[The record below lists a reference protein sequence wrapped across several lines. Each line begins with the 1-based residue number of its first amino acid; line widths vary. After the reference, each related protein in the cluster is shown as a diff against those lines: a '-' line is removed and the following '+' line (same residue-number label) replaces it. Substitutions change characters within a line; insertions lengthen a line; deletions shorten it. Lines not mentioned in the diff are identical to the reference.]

1 MKSTQYCNLDECTK
15 KELFCTRGQQC
26 LCCSQ
31 HPRSKTCKS
40 NYTKALMAFNRE
52 KLKFIQQ
59 EGLSVESQPP
69 AFPSEQVWTDP
80 GGGVAK
86 WTRLHRSAVF
96 TSCEQTDRLA
106 DRQTRLKTL
115 PSLAECNNVVIMV
128 VVLFSFIQHSV
139 HFDCIF
145 FELEVGS
152 KREPHSAH
160 LSISWYFTCN
170 RKQFYFLLRH
180 LELSCKKGK
189 HVKRGCLLQ

>member
-1 MKSTQYCNLDECTK
+1 
-15 KELFCTRGQQC
+15 
-26 LCCSQ
+26 
-31 HPRSKTCKS
+31 
-40 NYTKALMAFNRE
+40 MAFNRE

-69 AFPSEQVWTDP
+69 AFPSLNRSG

-86 WTRLHRSAVF
+86 QTILNRSAVF
-96 TSCEQTDRLA
+96 TFCEQADKLT

-145 FELEVGS
+145 LELEVGS
-152 KREPHSAH
+152 KSEPHSAH
-160 LSISWYFTCN
+160 LSISWNFTCN
-170 RKQFYFLLRH
+170 RKQFYFLLMH
-180 LELSCKKGK
+180 LGLSCKKGNM
-189 HVKRGCLLQ
+189 